1 MSRQERIEKLKKAI
15 AEHDVQR
22 LGFASLRRLQSQL
35 KQLEA
40 L

>member
-1 MSRQERIEKLKKAI
+1 MTKQERIAKLRKAI

-35 KQLEA
+35 KLIEA
-40 L
+40 